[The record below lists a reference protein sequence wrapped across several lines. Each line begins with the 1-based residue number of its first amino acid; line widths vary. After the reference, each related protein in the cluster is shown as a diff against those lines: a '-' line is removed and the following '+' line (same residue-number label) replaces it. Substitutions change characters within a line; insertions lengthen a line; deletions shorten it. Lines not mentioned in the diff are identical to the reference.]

1 VDILG
6 LIGQIVRDLF
16 IFVGVCFTLLIVLLI
31 VVSRLSPQNPLRQL
45 LSELCRHLAV
55 TLAAG
60 LVAIPIEPIPGVD
73 VAYDTLVP
81 LALLYFWIKFIWRA
95 VGILGHRALPPPTT
109 RELPPR

>member
-1 VDILG
+1 MDILSV
-6 LIGQIVRDLF
+6 IGQIIRDLL

-45 LSELCRHLAV
+45 LSELCRHVAV

-60 LVAIPIEPIPGVD
+60 VVAIPIEPIPGVD

-95 VGILGHRALPPPTT
+95 VGILGHRALPPPTP
-109 RELPPR
+109 RELPPP